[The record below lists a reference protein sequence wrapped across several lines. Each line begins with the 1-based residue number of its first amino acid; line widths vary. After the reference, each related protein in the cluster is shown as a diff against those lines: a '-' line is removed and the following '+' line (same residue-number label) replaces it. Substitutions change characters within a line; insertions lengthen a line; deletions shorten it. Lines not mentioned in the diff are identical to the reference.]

1 LSRQI
6 GFSPSTGHAFSQ
18 GGTRQCLQIIGASK
32 PFLSLW
38 IQILAFTGVNIPLF
52 SREQDISHILQ
63 FTHNAGLEISFLG
76 IFLVTLLRR
85 FGF

>member
-1 LSRQI
+1 M
-6 GFSPSTGHAFSQ
+6 
-18 GGTRQCLQIIGASK
+18 
-32 PFLSLW
+32 
-38 IQILAFTGVNIPLF
+38 PLF
-52 SREQDISHILQ
+52 WREQDISQVLQ